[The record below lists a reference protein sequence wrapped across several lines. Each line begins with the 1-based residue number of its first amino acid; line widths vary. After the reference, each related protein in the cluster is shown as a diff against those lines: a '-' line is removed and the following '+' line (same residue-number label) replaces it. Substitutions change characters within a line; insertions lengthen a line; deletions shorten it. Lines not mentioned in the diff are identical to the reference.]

1 MTTSEYTQCLCN
13 HATFFGSLNVRPNPI
28 DPPTF
33 AALKKGYAMLIFV
46 SVIFL
51 LYFIALIWARRKDRA
66 DVIKVT
72 IKVNPSLRLLILT
85 PLARLILCRGDNL
98 LRVKGAVSRNSA
110 KLGCPLN

>member
-1 MTTSEYTQCLCN
+1 M
-13 HATFFGSLNVRPNPI
+13 RPNPI

-85 PLARLILCRGDNL
+85 PLARVILCRGDNL
-98 LRVKGAVSRNSA
+98 LRVKGAGSRNSA